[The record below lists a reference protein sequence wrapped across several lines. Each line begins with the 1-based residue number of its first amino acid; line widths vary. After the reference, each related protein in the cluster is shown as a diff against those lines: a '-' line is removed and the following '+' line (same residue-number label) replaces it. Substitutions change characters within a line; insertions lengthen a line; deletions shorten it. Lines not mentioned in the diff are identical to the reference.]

1 MHPVNTHCLR
11 WPYDPLRHVSDVQKA
26 NVPDSKTVELHE
38 FHFSDF
44 PLSEF
49 ELIKCGI
56 RCFFDMGV
64 VEKFKVPAE
73 VEYAVVSIPACIH
86 NNPPL
91 PPVWSS
97 APFLKLF
104 MHTMYE

>member
-1 MHPVNTHCLR
+1 MDFFSLHNNTQKTNI
-11 WPYDPLRHVSDVQKA
+11 PDP
-26 NVPDSKTVELHE
+26 KTVELHE

-56 RCFFDMGV
+56 RCFFELGV

-73 VEYAVVSIPACIH
+73 VKSAHFC
-86 NNPPL
+86 NNSPSCL
-91 PPVWSS
+91 GQFIISE
-97 APFLKLF
+97 
-104 MHTMYE
+104 TYRNI